1 MNVVPN
7 TSQEFAAR
15 IESLKGR
22 FRYQFRGLFP
32 HGFAVGQGWM
42 PLVENLCTEL
52 DALFGPDERDAFTF
66 LQIKEKF
73 GGLRVYWRD
82 LAVHGRDVLAVLL
95 DAPNVEP
102 DLQAFVLSRLTPME
116 ASKVAAIGDC
126 VRAAEKAA
134 ARTCEMC
141 GAPGT
146 LRRDQLLRTCC
157 DLHARA

>member
-1 MNVVPN
+1 MNVAPK
-7 TSQEFAAR
+7 TRQEFDAR

-32 HGFAVGQGWM
+32 HGFAIGQGWM
-42 PLVENLCTEL
+42 PIVEKLCIDL
-52 DALFGPDERDAFTF
+52 HALLGPDERDAFTF

-82 LAVHGRDVLAVLL
+82 LAVHGRDELAVLL
-95 DAPNVEP
+95 DAPNVDPE
-102 DLQAFVLSRLTPME
+102 LRAFVFSRLEPMG
-116 ASKVAAIGDC
+116 ASKVAAIRDC